1 MHAKHRVLIDLQ
13 RHQERSTA
21 MAQEYPPSGQDPAS
35 TIDDG
40 GRMGALKAKAQDVG
54 TKAAQRADQA
64 RVGAAAGL
72 DTVATTLHEKGERVA
87 SAAHT
92 AADAVSYGAEYLREN
107 DVQTMLSDLMEV
119 IRRNPGPSLIGA
131 AALGFMLGRALS
143 RD

>member
-1 MHAKHRVLIDLQ
+1 
-13 RHQERSTA
+13 
-21 MAQEYPPSGQDPAS
+21 MAQEYPPSGQDP

-54 TKAAQRADQA
+54 AKAAHRADQA

-131 AALGFMLGRALS
+131 AALGFILGRALS

>member
-1 MHAKHRVLIDLQ
+1 
-13 RHQERSTA
+13 
-21 MAQEYPPSGQDPAS
+21 MAQEYPPSGQDPGS
-35 TIDDG
+35 PIDDG
-40 GRMGALKAKAQDVG
+40 GRMAALKSKAQDVG
-54 TKAAQRADQA
+54 AKATQRADQA

-72 DTVATTLHEKGERVA
+72 DSMATTLHEKGERVA

>member
-1 MHAKHRVLIDLQ
+1 
-13 RHQERSTA
+13 
-21 MAQEYPPSGQDPAS
+21 MAQEYPPSGQDPGS

-54 TKAAQRADQA
+54 AKAAQRADQA

-72 DTVATTLHEKGERVA
+72 DSMATTLHEKGERVA

>member
-1 MHAKHRVLIDLQ
+1 
-13 RHQERSTA
+13 
-21 MAQEYPPSGQDPAS
+21 MAQEYPPSGQDPGSAF
-35 TIDDG
+35 DDG
-40 GRMGALKAKAQDVG
+40 GRAAGLKAKAQDVG
-54 TKAAQRADQA
+54 ARAAQRADQA
-64 RVGAAAGL
+64 RVGAASGL
-72 DTVATTLHEKGERVA
+72 ESVASTLHEKGDRVA
-87 SAAHT
+87 SAAHS